1 MDREELWNSIMEHM
15 KEKFPKKEQ
24 AKTSSE
30 EQEFYTP
37 EEVILSFIKDPED
50 HKVALQCFE
59 QMAYF
64 QRGNVVHIEEQ
75 VGALAYILG
84 MIQGERDFKVLRPLL
99 IRELNG
105 IQNYVTDVWNLD
117 NYRHEDH

>member
-30 EQEFYTP
+30 DQEFYTP

-59 QMAYF
+59 QMAYS
-64 QRGNVVHIEEQ
+64 QRGNVVHIGKRAEALVHL
-75 VGALAYILG
+75 VGLMESEKDLD
-84 MIQGERDFKVLRPLL
+84 RLKFLL
-99 IRELNG
+99 MRELND
-105 IQNYVTDVWNLD
+105 INNYITEVWDMD